1 MKAKDIN
8 KQLRKRNNTEG
19 LIKVS
24 RYIKRC
30 DMESMTLYPGETYSD
45 GEEAFRCVENPDG
58 GCSHCVF
65 YNEMMCM
72 GFMCIDM
79 ECHWANRDD
88 GHDVIFEKVP
98 VPSEESSSAKDVSP
112 KEEPSEKEPSE
123 EPKSKEPKQPD
134 QYTKITKDIPFDIE
148 LAKKGYQ
155 VVTRNGRP
163 VRILSYYF
171 ENQKY
176 PIVAAIKKIDED
188 TQVCEEIQ
196 IYTSEGHYDG
206 PNPPSPLDLM
216 IRCYMYSGWTNV
228 YNIDSD
234 IRLSDHLGW
243 GADLIYPSEKE
254 AREMKRS
261 EGYMATVPIEWPVPL
276 EKVED

>member
-30 DMESMTLYPGETYSD
+30 DMESMTLYPGETYTD
-45 GEEAFRCVENPDG
+45 GEEAFRCVENPSE
-58 GCSHCVF
+58 GCSQCVF
-65 YNEMMCM
+65 YNAMMCM

-79 ECHWANRDD
+79 ECHQANRDD
-88 GHDVIFEKVP
+88 GLDVIFEKVP
-98 VPSEESSSAKDVSP
+98 VPSEEPSSAKDVSS
-112 KEEPSEKEPSE
+112 KEEPSEKEPS
-123 EPKSKEPKQPD
+123 KELKQPD
-134 QYTKITKDIPFDIE
+134 QYTKITKHIPFDIE

-163 VRILSYYF
+163 VRILSYDF
-171 ENQKY
+171 ENQLY
-176 PIVAAIKKIDED
+176 PIVAAVKKIDENCHA
-188 TQVCEEIQ
+188 CEEIQ
-196 IYTSEGHYDG
+196 MYTSEGHYG
-206 PNPPSPLDLM
+206 SPNPPSPLDLR

-228 YNIDSD
+228 YNIDSN
-234 IRLSDHLGW
+234 IFSSDHLGW
-243 GADLIYPSEKE
+243 DADLIYPSKE
-254 AREMKRS
+254 EALEMKRS

-276 EKVED
+276 EGSEE